1 MQDEPT
7 SEGEAQVAQMQMPQS
22 VFNEDCKQTGSI
34 KTTRTIVLIL
44 LTIDTVLKVSINTRN
59 FQYHSSRF

>member
-1 MQDEPT
+1 MQNEPT
-7 SEGEAQVAQMQMPQS
+7 NEGEAQVAQMQMPQS
-22 VFNEDCKQTGSI
+22 AINQDCKQTSSI

-44 LTIDTVLKVSINTRN
+44 LTIDTVLKVSINIRN